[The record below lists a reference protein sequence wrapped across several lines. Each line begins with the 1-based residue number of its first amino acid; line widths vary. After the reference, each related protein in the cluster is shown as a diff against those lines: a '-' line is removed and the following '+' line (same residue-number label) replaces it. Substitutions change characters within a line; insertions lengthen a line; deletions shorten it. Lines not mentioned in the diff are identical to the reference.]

1 MLDEA
6 TEAEDFQALGNCC
19 REVLLSLCH
28 FIQDSPSMA
37 TTSDRPKRSD
47 FIHWMET
54 AADTLSPGSSASET
68 RSYLKTL
75 SRSTWQMVS
84 HLVHSKNA
92 TRIDGFMALSSTD
105 TVISAFELVLHKAES
120 GLPDRCPSCSSYKV
134 RTWYEP
140 TDEGDLHYLNVCDAC
155 DWASEPQPA
164 AQ

>member
-1 MLDEA
+1 
-6 TEAEDFQALGNCC
+6 
-19 REVLLSLCH
+19 
-28 FIQDSPSMA
+28 
-37 TTSDRPKRSD
+37 
-47 FIHWMET
+47 
-54 AADTLSPGSSASET
+54 
-68 RSYLKTL
+68 
-75 SRSTWQMVS
+75 
-84 HLVHSKNA
+84 
-92 TRIDGFMALSSTD
+92 MALSSTD